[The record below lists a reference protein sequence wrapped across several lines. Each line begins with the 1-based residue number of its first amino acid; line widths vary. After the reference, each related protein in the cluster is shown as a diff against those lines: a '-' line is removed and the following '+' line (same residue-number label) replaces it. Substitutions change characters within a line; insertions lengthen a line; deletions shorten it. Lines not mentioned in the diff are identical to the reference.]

1 VKLRPILLV
10 AAVLVIAFGM
20 VGVLLPPGIPSAQ
33 EGEQPTTG
41 ISPATIAGILAVLIG
56 LALLILGLLNPAS
69 VRGTAKVPEVP
80 QSMPISQAPSPPS
93 PMSSDTEA
101 ALVRLLDDN
110 ERLLYV
116 RLRDAGGVAL
126 QRDIVAWRTFS
137 PAKVSRILDRLEA
150 KGLLVRERHGATN
163 RVRLVR
169 QALISQK

>member
-1 VKLRPILLV
+1 
-10 AAVLVIAFGM
+10 
-20 VGVLLPPGIPSAQ
+20 
-33 EGEQPTTG
+33 
-41 ISPATIAGILAVLIG
+41 
-56 LALLILGLLNPAS
+56 
-69 VRGTAKVPEVP
+69 
-80 QSMPISQAPSPPS
+80 
-93 PMSSDTEA
+93 MSSDTEA